1 MQRLLAISLCSS
13 LAMFACGNDKGLEPA
28 SAADRFPRLSHAQWE
43 ATVHDLFGLAS
54 ETGLSSTFT
63 PDPQLGRFDNNIA
76 RLSISPGLW
85 RDYQNAAEQVAQ
97 RVVGDEALYGKL
109 VADSTAAQDFIT
121 RFGLRAFRRPLTQA
135 EVERYTQLFDSAAPI
150 FPEHD
155 AFHAGVRLVVQSM
168 LQSPFFLY
176 RSELKAVKEAGA
188 MPLGSYEVASRL
200 SYLFW
205 NTMPDDALFAAAQ
218 SGALDGP
225 DGVREQALRM
235 LDDPRAQAQF
245 RRFHYQA
252 FAISEYADLD
262 KNKTKFP
269 NWKRELG
276 PMMQEETLRFFD
288 DIVAHDGGVAEL
300 LTSNKAFVNADLAK
314 IYGLQGTFDDTY
326 QQVELDPATRAGLL
340 TRAGFLARNAT
351 LDEPDPIHRGVF
363 INLDVLCRPIS
374 APPNIPQG
382 LPRTGNT
389 NREKVTSITGPGTC
403 GENCHHT
410 IINPLGFAFEG
421 FDAVGATRADDN
433 GFPLDTT
440 GTYHFPDG
448 HAITYD
454 GAVDL
459 SRQLAKAPEVHQC
472 YATQLAEFMLGRDL
486 ALQDKAM
493 INALAA
499 ASANHASIKELVLD
513 FVSSNAFRARAIER
527 SQP

>member
-1 MQRLLAISLCSS
+1 MQRLLATITCS
-13 LAMFACGNDKGLEPA
+13 LALFACGNDKGLEPA

-43 ATVHDLFGLAS
+43 QTVKDLFGLPEES
-54 ETGLSSTFT
+54 GLSSSFT

-76 RLSISPGLW
+76 RLTISSGLW
-85 RDYQNAAEQVAQ
+85 RDYQLAAEQIAA
-97 RVVGDEALYGKL
+97 RVTGDAALYAKL
-109 VADSTAAQDFIT
+109 LGDATTAQDFVA
-121 RFGLRAFRRPLTQA
+121 RFGLHAFRRPLTSA
-135 EVERYTQLFDSAAPI
+135 EVERYVSLFEGAAPA

-155 AFHAGVRLVVQSM
+155 AFHAGVRMVVQSM

-176 RSELKAVKEAGA
+176 RSELKSTKEAGA
-188 MPLGSYEVASRL
+188 MPLGGYEVASRL

-218 SGALDGP
+218 TGALDGS
-225 DGVREQALRM
+225 DGVRVQALRM
-235 LDDPRAQAQF
+235 FDDPRTRAQF

-269 NWKRELG
+269 AWKRELG
-276 PMMQEETLRFFD
+276 PMLQEEALRFFED
-288 DIVAHDGGVAEL
+288 VVANDGGVNEL
-300 LTSNKAFVNADLAK
+300 LTSTKAYVNADLAK
-314 IYGLQGTFDDTY
+314 IYGLAGTFDDTY
-326 QQVELDPATRAGLL
+326 QPVDLDPATRAGLL

-351 LDEPDPIHRGVF
+351 LEEPDPIHRGVF
-363 INLDVLCRPIS
+363 INLDILCRSIS

-421 FDAVGATRADDN
+421 YDAVGAVRTTDN

-440 GTYHFPDG
+440 GTYVFPDG
-448 HAITYD
+448 RSITYD
-454 GAVDL
+454 GAVEL
-459 SRQLAKAPEVHQC
+459 SRKLAAEPEVHQC
-472 YATQLAEFMLGRDL
+472 YAKQLLEFMYGRDL
-486 ALQDKAM
+486 TLQDTA
-493 INALAA
+493 IVNAI
-499 ASANHASIKELVLD
+499 ASASESRASIKELVLD
-513 FVSSNAFRARAIER
+513 VVSSNAFRARSFQR